1 MDLQSNLPGML
12 FIKAWSPGPIKKV
25 PLKGDNEGYIS
36 DSSRVLQCTENRDEH
51 GGTQGVERIEAHE
64 KSSKV
69 KTFEG
74 HTLSFSFQI

>member
-1 MDLQSNLPGML
+1 MRETFQTAVEFCSAQRIETSM
-12 FIKAWSPGPIKKV
+12 V
-25 PLKGDNEGYIS
+25 
-36 DSSRVLQCTENRDEH
+36 EH
-51 GGTQGVERIEAHE
+51 TGVERIEAHE